1 MIQGQGGFIFLIG
14 EFSRKTGMSA
24 DTIRFYE
31 KRGFFSKGRQD
42 NGYRVYNEKDLEL
55 AQLITFGKSMGFS
68 LKDILLFS
76 KEMSSNS
83 INHSKIQQK
92 LQDKIDHIDSQI
104 DSLKKAKKLIRQKIE
119 LCRAAQVRE
128 NCDNSI

>member
-14 EFSRKTGMSA
+14 EFAKKTGMSA

-104 DSLKKAKKLIRQKIE
+104 DSLKKAKKLIRQKIA